1 MGLLVWIA
9 GITSAC
15 LFLITILAVLNEIE
29 AR

>member
-1 MGLLVWIA
+1 MGIMVFVA

-15 LFLITILAVLNEIE
+15 LFLIGILAIMNEIE